1 MPAPMRT
8 HKPQTGPWGRR
19 LWNVVAILT
28 AIGLVGPVIIFLKL
42 WPDIQNG
49 FMPDCTIGAV
59 YGVFT
64 AAGVALALL
73 AGLAG
78 LGLLMF
84 RLQSPWGAL
93 VLIVCNLAMMG
104 FYGLDNPVGPGEL
117 SWAAVVVFFAAAPAV
132 AGALALWPVSTR
144 WRLWVRAVEF
154 VIIALI
160 ALPVAWLYG
169 YGVTND
175 IRAALT
181 SPPPPAAYLFIA
193 HQRPPAGCA
202 TSPGSL

>member
-1 MPAPMRT
+1 MST
-8 HKPQTGPWGRR
+8 EKPQTGPWGRT
-19 LWNVVAILT
+19 LWNGVAILT
-28 AIGLVGPVIIFLKL
+28 GIGLIGPVLIFLKL
-42 WPDIQNG
+42 WPDIQRG
-49 FMPDCTIGAV
+49 FMPDCTIDAV

-64 AAGVALALL
+64 VAGVALALL

-93 VLIVCNLAMMG
+93 VLIICNLAMMG
-104 FYGLDNPVGPGEL
+104 FYGLENPVAPGEL
-117 SWAAVVVFFAAAPAV
+117 FWAAVVVLIAAAPAI
-132 AGALALWPVSTR
+132 AGALALWPLSTR

-175 IRAALT
+175 IRTAFT
-181 SPPPPAAYLFIA
+181 SPPPPAAYLLIA
-193 HQRPPAGCA
+193 QQRPPAGCA
-202 TSPGSL
+202 ARPGSV

>member
-1 MPAPMRT
+1 VST
-8 HKPQTGPWGRR
+8 EKPETGPWGRKF
-19 LWNVVAILT
+19 WNGVAILT
-28 AIGLVGPVIIFLKL
+28 AIGLIGPVIIFLKL
-42 WPDIQNG
+42 WPDIQKG
-49 FMPDCTIGAV
+49 FMPACAIDAV

-64 AAGVALALL
+64 VAGVALALL
-73 AGLAG
+73 GGLAG

-93 VLIVCNLAMMG
+93 VLIICNLVMMG
-104 FYGLDNPVGPGEL
+104 FYGLDNPVAPGEL
-117 SWAAVVVFFAAAPAV
+117 FWATVVVLIAAAPAI
-132 AGALALWPVSTR
+132 AGTLVLWPLSIR
-144 WRLWVRAVEF
+144 WQLWVRAVEF

-175 IRAALT
+175 IRTAFT
-181 SPPPPAAYLFIA
+181 SPSPSAAYLFIA

-202 TSPGSL
+202 GEPGSL